1 MQPQGWTYPN
11 NWPATPKSGNV
22 SAAGAHQT
30 AFQTN
35 VAAPVSLFLFI
46 LYAMFTIDPGT
57 GLSTDIFAV
66 NYVHYAYVLSAAIL
80 VHPLEQIIKGGIKSF
95 FRADVLLSTSFIYWA
110 ILDIIQDRISLID
123 LPVHSVQYAFIY
135 IAAFVLVVQVFANYQ
150 FRLPA
155 LVKDASRID
164 IDSRML
170 IIILVICFL
179 IGLFPFYRGA
189 YYDFAYMIEGL
200 SRPRF
205 AAPWARGAGGGFGAI
220 FEHMKYFGYVLPA
233 LTALI
238 IYKEGKFNSKVFLAI
253 ALTLFFGAFEFQ
265 GGGRRLTGFLSGMGI
280 ITYLVAK
287 RHDLRLKHFVITG
300 LLGFAILV
308 LMDMQLTFRNVGYE
322 EMFTEYEYGEFDEI
336 QVDDNFLRIAQMIE
350 YVPERY
356 EYSGTQYL
364 VWAFARP
371 IPRYFWEDKPTSPGF
386 NIARMVGEQGVA
398 LTTTVVGEAYA
409 SMGLT
414 MIIIVGIL
422 YGLLAGTLSRMLH
435 QPLGIIGVALYA
447 IGTLAL
453 VGGVRSL
460 VDLIIY
466 SYAFLGLLV
475 IYHFL
480 IRGKETRIEA

>member
-1 MQPQGWTYPN
+1 M
-11 NWPATPKSGNV
+11 
-22 SAAGAHQT
+22 
-30 AFQTN
+30 
-35 VAAPVSLFLFI
+35 FI
-46 LYAMFTIDPGT
+46 VYAMFTINPGT
-57 GLSTDIFAV
+57 GSAQDIFAV
-66 NYVHYAYVLSAAIL
+66 DYTHYAYVLAAAIL
-80 VHPLEQIIKGGIKSF
+80 VHPLEQIIKGGIRSI
-95 FRADVLLSTSFIYWA
+95 FRADVLLSTSFIYWTL
-110 ILDIIQDRISLID
+110 LDIIQERISLID
-123 LPVHSVQYAFIY
+123 LSIASVQYSFIY
-135 IAAFVLVVQVFANYQ
+135 IAVFILIVQVFANYQ
-150 FRLPA
+150 FNLPS
-155 LVKDASRID
+155 LVKDASRIE
-164 IDSRML
+164 IDTKKL
-170 IIILVICFL
+170 TVILVLCFL
-179 IGLFPFYRGA
+179 VGLFPFYRGA

-205 AAPWARGAGGGFGAI
+205 AAPWARGAGGGFNAI

-238 IYKEGKFNSKVFLAI
+238 IYKEGKFNAKVILALS
-253 ALTLFFGAFEFQ
+253 LTIFFGAFEFQ

-287 RHDLRLKHFVITG
+287 RHELRLKHFVITG
-300 LLGFAILV
+300 MLGFAILV
-308 LMDMQLTFRNVGYE
+308 LMDMQLAFRNVGYE
-322 EMFTEYEYGEFDEI
+322 DMFTEYEYGEFDEI

-350 YVPERY
+350 HVPERY

-364 VWAFARP
+364 IWAFARP
-371 IPRYFWEDKPTSPGF
+371 IPRYFWEGKPTSPGF
-386 NIARMVGEQGVA
+386 NIAAMVGEQGVA

-409 SMGLT
+409 SLGLT
-414 MIIIVGIL
+414 MIILVGIL

-435 QPLGIIGVALYA
+435 QPMGIIGVALYA

-480 IRGKETRIEA
+480 IRGKEDKVAA